1 MEKYIAYYR
10 VSTRKQGR
18 SGLGLDA
25 QKEKIRAF
33 IADGKRA
40 LVGEYQDIESGRKDD
55 RVQLWNAIAAAKK
68 NGARLLIARLDRFS
82 RRVSFIASLMDDHI
96 GLTVADMPNATDF
109 QLHIFAALA
118 QEERRLV
125 SERTRQAL
133 QQAKKRNVPLGVN
146 GKALAA
152 SNRLNADEFAAS
164 LMQLI
169 ANIGL
174 EKSYEQIARELNQL
188 GVKTYRRKQ
197 FAAQTV
203 KNVIARFNGL

>member
-25 QKEKIRAF
+25 QKEKIKGF
-33 IADGKRA
+33 IADGKRT

-82 RRVSFIASLMDDHI
+82 RRVSFIASLMDDNI

-152 SNRLNADEFAAS
+152 SNRLTADEFATS

-169 ANIGL
+169 AKIGL
-174 EKSYEQIARELNQL
+174 EKSYEQIARELNQM
-188 GVKTYRRKQ
+188 GIKTYRRKQ